1 MKHPVGQ
8 VGALDAS
15 GDAGTRTSGPR
26 EQLDMRQIDAVCPRR
41 IVAGQQ
47 PERAQLVGRDAF
59 RQERLLG
66 DRRVFE
72 HLVEPGD
79 HTRIPGDRRCDSPNV
94 LDQRCAAGIALLLV
108 KPFGERPSALSI

>member
-1 MKHPVGQ
+1 MLSARD
-8 VGALDAS
+8 ALSRVSSLSARNS
-15 GDAGTRTSGPR
+15 S
-26 EQLDMRQIDAVCPRR
+26 
-41 IVAGQQ
+41 VA
-47 PERAQLVGRDAF
+47 DAF